1 MMLADVGIAVMM
13 KLLVNMQVSSG
24 WPRRLCS
31 QLTTTSQIES
41 LTYGNGGIDMP
52 TILQL
57 RRRQVS
63 EMAQYHW
70 SLSIT
75 YSVELVELEQV

>member
-1 MMLADVGIAVMM
+1 
-13 KLLVNMQVSSG
+13 
-24 WPRRLCS
+24 
-31 QLTTTSQIES
+31 
-41 LTYGNGGIDMP
+41 MP